1 MKTMRWM
8 VLSAAAL
15 AAVGFLLAR
24 AEEAQKPSL
33 DPEVRTL
40 RQQVEQLHAR
50 VKTLEERLAR
60 VESSKAA
67 PPASRF
73 EILPRSPGA
82 PPSIQLL
89 PQPSVRSGSGQ
100 QPKIW
105 GQGEINGWPFYF
117 IPCEGKQVR

>member
-8 VLSAAAL
+8 VLSTAAL
-15 AAVGFLLAR
+15 AVLGFVLAR
-24 AEEAQKPSL
+24 AEMARKLEV

-40 RQQVEQLHAR
+40 RQQVERLQAR

-60 VESSKAA
+60 VESSKALPTAPRIEVLPQFPSA
-67 PPASRF
+67 PPA
-73 EILPRSPGA
+73 
-82 PPSIQLL
+82 IQFL
-89 PQPSVRSGSGQ
+89 PQPDARSGPGQ

-117 IPCEGKQVR
+117 IPCEGRQAR